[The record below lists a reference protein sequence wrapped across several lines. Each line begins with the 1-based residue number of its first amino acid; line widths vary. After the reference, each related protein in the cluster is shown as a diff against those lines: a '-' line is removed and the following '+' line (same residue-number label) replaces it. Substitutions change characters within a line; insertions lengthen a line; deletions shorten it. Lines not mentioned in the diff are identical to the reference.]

1 MVTCYVSYGN
11 QKIEYCLSSI
21 KKVGHWVFPLV
32 SLRIITVGT
41 PLYKVTPGQTAITE
55 AMFWGNV
62 IRNKMSLPRNFS
74 KGERKTK
81 QFYL

>member
-1 MVTCYVSYGN
+1 M
-11 QKIEYCLSSI
+11 
-21 KKVGHWVFPLV
+21 

-62 IRNKMSLPRNFS
+62 IRNTMSLPRNFS
-74 KGERKTK
+74 KGERETK
-81 QFYL
+81 VLFMNEHEFRVCYETQVIF